1 MLELRLELLELNV
14 IGGTSL
20 EALEL
25 RLKLLELDVIGGTS
39 LDILELR
46 LKLLELDVI
55 GIGSLKLDKLLKL
68 TDELSLELKD
78 ALELLLDDS
87 VSSSS
92 IGIGPLD
99 TLELELTLLPDGT
112 SSLTHT

>member
-1 MLELRLELLELNV
+1 MDELTDGSV
-14 IGGTSL
+14 SSSS
-20 EALEL
+20 
-25 RLKLLELDVIGGTS
+25 IGGTS
-39 LDILELR
+39 LDVFDTLKLDELEDELEL
-46 LKLLELDVI
+46 LLELDVI